1 MKKTNPNKLNRHSVI
16 LVVALLVAMFIATAV
31 GCNKPPEEEDSP
43 DTSAVVSEV
52 SSTSEVSE
60 SISEESSSEVVVSEE
75 PAEATEID
83 LSQYTQE
90 NGKKVVDL
98 ANDMNYDEFKIIVW
112 RHGVGAIAI
121 LSNGDSYQLQDDD
134 DSLFLY
140 FPEEMSDFKFNE
152 YSVYMPAAGGY
163 RTRAI
168 DVIGFGE
175 NKEVTIAGTD
185 VNGKEYEITVYI
197 TKEE

>member
-1 MKKTNPNKLNRHSVI
+1 MKRKSIV
-16 LVVALLVAMFIATAV
+16 LVLCMMLMMVFV
-31 GCNKPPEEEDSP
+31 GCGKEVVEENSTPP
-43 DTSAVVSEV
+43 TSEVVSEV
-52 SSTSEVSE
+52 VSEEVSD
-60 SISEESSSEVVVSEE
+60 SASEEHSEEVVSEE

>member
-1 MKKTNPNKLNRHSVI
+1 MKRKSIV
-16 LVVALLVAMFIATAV
+16 LVSCMMLMMVFV
-31 GCNKPPEEEDSP
+31 GCGKEVAEENSTTP
-43 DTSAVVSEV
+43 TSEVVSEV
-52 SSTSEVSE
+52 VSEEVSE
-60 SISEESSSEVVVSEE
+60 PVSEEHSEVVSEE

-83 LSQYTQE
+83 LSQYTEE
-90 NGKKVVDL
+90 NGKKIVDL

-112 RHGVGAIAI
+112 RYGVGAIAI

-134 DSLFLY
+134 DFLFLY

-152 YSVYMPAAGGY
+152 YSVYMPENGGY

-175 NKEVTIAGTD
+175 NKEVTLTGTD